1 MRLWRCAALT
11 LCGACVTAGCGGSS
25 GHKQS
30 GAASRQSASLVC
42 SAAGRAATGP
52 LGTAPAVRIADSDPS
67 NIACLISGKA
77 ITADVVAQASPVAW
91 TEYDT
96 AYSHFAQAFGGPG
109 TVHTSS
115 EQPHPVPNLSGNAA
129 WIPAQDELIA
139 TNGTQSS
146 GGSYVTV
153 KVTGARRL
161 PPGTAA
167 DELAGSIA
175 KATLS
180 TAPRGG
186 SPGPPPS

>member
-1 MRLWRCAALT
+1 MWGGTVLA
-11 LCGACVTAGCGGSS
+11 LCGAALIAGCGGSS

-30 GAASRQSASLVC
+30 GAPSRQSASLVC
-42 SAAGRAATGP
+42 TAAGHGAAGP
-52 LGTAPAVRIADSDPS
+52 LGATPAVRITDSDPS
-67 NIACLISGKA
+67 NIECLISGNGV
-77 ITADVVAQASPVAW
+77 TADVVAQASPLAW

-96 AYSHFAQAFGGPG
+96 TYSHFAQAFGPSS
-109 TVHTSS
+109 VHQSS
-115 EQPHPVPNLSGNAA
+115 ELPHPVPNLSGNAA
-129 WIPAQDELIA
+129 WIPAQGELIA

-153 KVTGARRL
+153 KVTGAQRL
-161 PPGTAA
+161 PRGTSG